1 MTTEITVFEPS
12 NMAAI
17 AQSAPIAYAENKL
30 SHDRCIQ
37 FGQQLLDRV
46 KSEGMSDD
54 LDREIA
60 TFIERAKKTLRKMNG
75 KRSAI
80 TQIFDNV
87 RSAYTRIENA
97 VDPAK
102 KGTVAA
108 QLQEVRNKYAA
119 AKREQYEAEQRRRQM
134 EQAKA
139 MARSNYMAEVEEDL
153 LRQFN
158 ALVASSLNGLVEL
171 DRSLTADNY
180 AEVSERLK
188 ATSAALPAE
197 WYTSLRPQVM
207 LPSVLSP
214 EEARAL
220 ATEAKQKLHQRF
232 TERYEFEIST
242 NRDDILDRLPSK
254 RRELERIAKAEGEN

>member
-12 NMAAI
+12 NMATI

-87 RSAYTRIENA
+87 RSA
-97 VDPAK
+97 
-102 KGTVAA
+102 
-108 QLQEVRNKYAA
+108 
-119 AKREQYEAEQRRRQM
+119 
-134 EQAKA
+134 
-139 MARSNYMAEVEEDL
+139 
-153 LRQFN
+153 
-158 ALVASSLNGLVEL
+158 
-171 DRSLTADNY
+171 
-180 AEVSERLK
+180 
-188 ATSAALPAE
+188 
-197 WYTSLRPQVM
+197 
-207 LPSVLSP
+207 
-214 EEARAL
+214 
-220 ATEAKQKLHQRF
+220 
-232 TERYEFEIST
+232 
-242 NRDDILDRLPSK
+242 
-254 RRELERIAKAEGEN
+254 